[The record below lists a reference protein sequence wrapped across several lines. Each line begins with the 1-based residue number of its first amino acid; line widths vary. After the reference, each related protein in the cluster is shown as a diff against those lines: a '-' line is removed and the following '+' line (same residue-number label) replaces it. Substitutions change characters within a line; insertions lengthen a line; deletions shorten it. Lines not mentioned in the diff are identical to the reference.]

1 MLNKEEL
8 VETLEEKGEIGEMVE
23 GCGEGRLCR
32 ADMMGATERGCWHP
46 GEGAGHIGGKL
57 EKLKSTSSWKVF
69 LGGPGTRGKGEAE
82 GF

>member
-1 MLNKEEL
+1 MLKKEEL

-46 GEGAGHIGGKL
+46 GEEAGHMGG
-57 EKLKSTSSWKVF
+57 SWKN
-69 LGGPGTRGKGEAE
+69 
-82 GF
+82 